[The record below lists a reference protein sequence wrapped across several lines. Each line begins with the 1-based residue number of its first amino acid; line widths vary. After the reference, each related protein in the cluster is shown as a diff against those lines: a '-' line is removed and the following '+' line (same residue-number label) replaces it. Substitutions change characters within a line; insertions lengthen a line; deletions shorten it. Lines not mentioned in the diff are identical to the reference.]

1 MRAPPGPRWLRW
13 LLIASAS
20 LSAIALFLLA
30 TASSNTALFA
40 QGYDNLLVLNGVL
53 VTLLMLVVGWQLW
66 QLRRNLKSGVFGSRL
81 ALRLVLLFAL
91 VAILPGALVY
101 AVSVQFIGRSIE
113 SWFDVRVDR
122 ALEGGLALGQKTL
135 DYLLKDSVNK
145 ATQMAVSI
153 GETPGSL
160 AGALARAAEQM
171 NVYEAAVF
179 SPSGAVL
186 AVAGTGGARTTP
198 EPPPAA
204 ALRLARLQQAYSKIE
219 QGADGGLVLRVVVPV
234 NTEALASQRL
244 LQIIEPVPKTL
255 AQDAERVQAG
265 VRDYQE
271 ISFSR
276 AALKRLYALTL
287 TLTLLLALTS
297 ALGLA
302 VVLSERFA
310 APLGLLAEGTR
321 AVAQGDFTRRQ
332 PVVSRD
338 ELGVLTESF
347 NTMTAQLAEAQ
358 GREQESRR
366 AIETTRAYLES
377 VLGNLSAGVLV
388 FDDAHRLRM
397 VNPSAAVIL
406 QQPVADLIGMPLA
419 EWGKRLPALA
429 PMAELVAE
437 GFRASEDRQW
447 QREAQLTVANLSR
460 TLLMRGTRLTV
471 IGEGPPR
478 ADDRAPSGGSER
490 SERGGTFIGEG
501 PPRAD
506 DRAPSGR
513 SERSERGGSF
523 ATAGGGDVVVFDDVS
538 ELVQAQRDAAWAEV
552 ARRLAH
558 EIKNPLTPI
567 QLSAE
572 RLAMKLGNKLDGAD
586 ADALRRG
593 TQTIVSQVTAMKH
606 MVDDFAIYAR
616 SPRPGQMQSVDLVGL
631 LQDVLA
637 LYDSLAPHVALS
649 LPDMPLH
656 IQGEPTRLRQVFH
669 NLISNAVDAQ
679 ADVAH
684 PRIAIALADTQGE
697 ATLTVEDGGPGFAED
712 VLARAFEPYVTT
724 KSKGTGLGL
733 AIVKKIVDEHGGRI
747 AIGNAPG
754 GGARVTIA
762 FPHRATGVKPAAA
775 A

>member
-1 MRAPPGPRWLRW
+1 MSALFSSQGLRW
-13 LLIASAS
+13 LLVVSAS
-20 LSAIALFLLA
+20 LSAIGLFLLA
-30 TASSNTALFA
+30 TATENTALFA
-40 QGYDNLLVLNGVL
+40 RGYDTLLVINVALVAVL
-53 VTLLMLVVGWQLW
+53 MAIVGWQLW
-66 QLRRNLKSGVFGSRL
+66 RLRRNYSRGVFGSRL
-81 ALRLVLLFAL
+81 GARLVLLFAL
-91 VAILPGALVY
+91 VAVLPGALVY
-101 AVSVQFIGRSIE
+101 AVSVQFLGRSIE

-122 ALEGGLALGQKTL
+122 ALEGGLALGRNAL
-135 DYLLKDSVNK
+135 DYLIRETTNR
-145 ATQMAVSI
+145 ATQIADQVADPPGPVAVALSRAT
-153 GETPGSL
+153 EQ
-160 AGALARAAEQM
+160 AG
-171 NVYEAAVF
+171 VTEAALF
-179 SPSGAVL
+179 NASGGVL
-186 AVAGTGGARTTP
+186 AVAGAGSGPVSP
-198 EPPPAA
+198 EPPPPQ
-204 ALRLARLQQAYSKIE
+204 ALRRARLQQPTSSIDQQA
-219 QGADGGLVLRVVVPV
+219 GGGIRLRVVVPV
-234 NTEALASQRL
+234 NSADRREPLKL
-244 LQIIEPVPKTL
+244 LQVIEPVPRGL
-255 AQDAERVQAG
+255 AQEIEKAEAG
-265 VRDYQE
+265 FRDYQE
-271 ISFSR
+271 ISYSR
-276 AALKRLYALTL
+276 GALKRLYALTL
-287 TLTLLLALTS
+287 TLTLLLALTT

-302 VVLSERFA
+302 VVLSERFS
-310 APLGLLAEGTR
+310 APLGLLAAGTR

-332 PVVSRD
+332 PVTSRD
-338 ELGVLTESF
+338 ELGILTESF
-347 NTMTAQLAEAQ
+347 NAMTAQLADANARNE
-358 GREQESRR
+358 ESRR

-377 VLGNLSAGVLV
+377 ILGNLSSGVLA
-388 FDDAHRLRM
+388 FDDRTRLRTA
-397 VNPSAAVIL
+397 NPSASVIL
-406 QQPVADLIGMPLA
+406 QQPLAELSGLALA
-419 EWGKRLPALA
+419 EWGRKLPALA
-429 PMAELVAE
+429 PLAELVAE
-437 GFRASEDRQW
+437 GFRGAREGQW
-447 QREAQLTVANLSR
+447 QREAQVGVASLSR
-460 TLLMRGTRLTV
+460 TLLMRGSRL
-471 IGEGPPR
+471 P
-478 ADDRAPSGGSER
+478 
-490 SERGGTFIGEG
+490 GTPHGY
-501 PPRAD
+501 
-506 DRAPSGR
+506 
-513 SERSERGGSF
+513 
-523 ATAGGGDVVVFDDVS
+523 VLVFDDVS

-558 EIKNPLTPI
+558 EIKNPLTQI

-572 RLAMKLGNKLDGAD
+572 RVAMKLGNKLDGAD